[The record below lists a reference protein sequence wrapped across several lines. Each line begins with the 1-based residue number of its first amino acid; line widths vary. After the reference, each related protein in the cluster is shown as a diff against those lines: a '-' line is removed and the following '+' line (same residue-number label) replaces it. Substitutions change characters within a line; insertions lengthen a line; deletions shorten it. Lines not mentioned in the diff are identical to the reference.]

1 MDGVIY
7 HGNKIL
13 DGVPEFVE
21 WLKNNGKLE
30 APNVAEMEAIEA
42 AIAAMKGLANG
53 WENYEQPIAILRY
66 HVTHPT
72 ALLFRD
78 PVTIKVVKI
87 AIDAMERRLNA
98 GGRRAL

>member
-1 MDGVIY
+1 MDRQERSVLALHIQT
-7 HGNKIL
+7 L
-13 DGVPEFVE
+13 SR

-78 PVTIKVVKI
+78 PVTIKVIKI
-87 AIDAMERRLNA
+87 ALDAMERKMT
-98 GGRRAL
+98 GRR

>member
-1 MDGVIY
+1 MDRQERSVLALHIMTL
-7 HGNKIL
+7 KS
-13 DGVPEFVE
+13 
-21 WLKNNGKLE
+21 WLRNNGKLE

-42 AIAAMKGLANG
+42 AIDTMQGMANG

-87 AIDAMERRLNA
+87 AIDALERKMA
-98 GGRRAL
+98 GRR

>member
-1 MDGVIY
+1 MDREERSIIAL
-7 HGNKIL
+7 HIQTL
-13 DGVPEFVE
+13 TR
-21 WLKNNGKLE
+21 WLKNSSKME
-30 APNVAEMEAIEA
+30 APNVPEMQAIEA
-42 AIAAMKGLANG
+42 AIDAMKGLANG

-87 AIDAMERRLNA
+87 AIDALERKMA
-98 GGRRAL
+98 GRR

>member
-1 MDGVIY
+1 MDRQERS
-7 HGNKIL
+7 IL
-13 DGVPEFVE
+13 ALHMQTLSR

-30 APNVAEMEAIEA
+30 PPNVAEMEAIEA

-53 WENYEQPIAILRY
+53 WENYEQPIAILKY

-87 AIDAMERRLNA
+87 ALDAMERKTT
-98 GGRRAL
+98 GRR